1 MKIHIVQKGDS
12 LWKISK
18 KYGVD
23 FQELKKLNSQLSN
36 PDLIMPGMKIKIPSS
51 GVPVKTDH
59 HKAKEMPKPKEHPYV
74 KEKPKDVVQVQD
86 TKPKEKPNEPVP
98 YVPPVPKIE
107 HPVFPQ
113 VDVNY
118 YQTNLY
124 QPFTPPPKKEH
135 HEKKDYVH
143 EKKDHV
149 HDKKDHKDHV
159 HHENKDYKD
168 NKEHF
173 HHENKD
179 HKDNKDHFHH
189 ENKDHK
195 DNKEHFH
202 HENKDHKD
210 NKEHFHHENKDHKNN
225 KDHFY
230 DENKG
235 HLKDEVAKG
244 YDPFIHIPHQ
254 KEEGKDME
262 QSNYPNLPNFPQ
274 MPNVGGA
281 AVGGMAENK
290 EHHHHHQ
297 HHDSYDPYYGFGHG
311 HYMPAMYPYPQQMV
325 PASPILPGSGLCYP
339 VQPYYHHH
347 MMPYPYPAQPYYP
360 AYQAPAYYGEHY
372 EHHAHHANDG
382 HHWHHHMHPNA
393 NANVNQ
399 GFYPNVSN
407 EAYGKEDCGCD
418 DGMKQ
423 HQPWPGHYPNPVPYG
438 QMGGYPAQPYMQ
450 PYPGQSVFAR
460 PEEDEE
466 E

>member
-51 GVPVKTDH
+51 GVPVKTEH
-59 HKAKEMPKPKEHPYV
+59 QKEKQMAKPKEHPYA

-107 HPVFPQ
+107 QPVFPQ

-135 HEKKDYVH
+135 QEKKEHVL

-149 HDKKDHKDHV
+149 HHEKKDHKDHV
-159 HHENKDYKD
+159 HHE
-168 NKEHF
+168 
-173 HHENKD
+173 
-179 HKDNKDHFHH
+179 HKD
-189 ENKDHK
+189 
-195 DNKEHFH
+195 
-202 HENKDHKD
+202 
-210 NKEHFHHENKDHKNN
+210 
-225 KDHFY
+225 
-230 DENKG
+230 
-235 HLKDEVAKG
+235 HLKDEMAKG

-262 QSNYPNLPNFPQ
+262 HENYPNLPNFPQ

-290 EHHHHHQ
+290 EHHPHHHAEA
-297 HHDSYDPYYGFGHG
+297 YDPYYGYGP
-311 HYMPAMYPYPQQMV
+311 YMPMMYPQQLV
-325 PASPILPGSGLCYP
+325 PISPILPGSGLCYP
-339 VQPYYHHH
+339 MQPYYHHH
-347 MMPYPYPAQPYYP
+347 MMPYPYPAQPVYP
-360 AYQAPAYYGEHY
+360 TAPAYYGENPM
-372 EHHAHHANDG
+372 HHANDA
-382 HHWHHHMHPNA
+382 HHWHHMHPNA
-393 NANVNQ
+393 NANANVNANVNAYANANQ

-418 DGMKQ
+418 DGMKH
-423 HQPWPGHYPNPVPYG
+423 HQQAWPGQFPSPVPYG
-438 QMGGYPAQPYMQ
+438 QMGAFPAQPYMQ
-450 PYPGQSVFAR
+450 PYPQQSVFAR
-460 PEEDEE
+460 PEENEE

>member
-59 HKAKEMPKPKEHPYV
+59 QKAKEMPKPKEHPYV

-98 YVPPVPKIE
+98 YVPPVPKVE
-107 HPVFPQ
+107 QPVFPQ

-135 HEKKDYVH
+135 HEKKDHVH
-143 EKKDHV
+143 EKKDHA

-159 HHENKDYKD
+159 HYENK
-168 NKEHF
+168 E
-173 HHENKD
+173 

-189 ENKDHK
+189 ENKNYQD
-195 DNKEHFH
+195 
-202 HENKDHKD
+202 
-210 NKEHFHHENKDHKNN
+210 N

-235 HLKDEVAKG
+235 HLKDDVAKG

-262 QSNYPNLPNFPQ
+262 HSNYPNLPNFPQ

-297 HHDSYDPYYGFGHG
+297 HHDAYDPYYGHG

-339 VQPYYHHH
+339 IQPYYHHHH

-372 EHHAHHANDG
+372 EHHANDG

-393 NANVNQ
+393 NANANVNANVNQ

-438 QMGGYPAQPYMQ
+438 QMGAYPAQPYMQ

>member
-59 HKAKEMPKPKEHPYV
+59 HKAKEMPNLKEHPYV

-98 YVPPVPKIE
+98 YVPPVPKVE
-107 HPVFPQ
+107 QPVFPQ

-135 HEKKDYVH
+135 
-143 EKKDHV
+143 EKKDHI
-149 HDKKDHKDHV
+149 HEKKDHKDHS
-159 HHENKDYKD
+159 
-168 NKEHF
+168 

-179 HKDNKDHFHH
+179 HM
-189 ENKDHK
+189 
-195 DNKEHFH
+195 
-202 HENKDHKD
+202 
-210 NKEHFHHENKDHKNN
+210 
-225 KDHFY
+225 
-230 DENKG
+230 
-235 HLKDEVAKG
+235 KDEVVKG

-262 QSNYPNLPNFPQ
+262 HDNNLNNNLNIPNFPQ

-281 AVGGMAENK
+281 AVGGMADNK
-290 EHHHHHQ
+290 EHHQQ
-297 HHDSYDPYYGFGHG
+297 HLHEHYDPYYGYGQ
-311 HYMPAMYPYPQQMV
+311 YMPAMYPCPQQMM

-347 MMPYPYPAQPYYP
+347 MMMPFPYPAQPYYP
-360 AYQAPAYYGEHY
+360 AYQAPVFNGENH
-372 EHHAHHANDG
+372 EHHANDG
-382 HHWHHHMHPNA
+382 QHWHHHMHPNA
-393 NANVNQ
+393 NANANVNQ
-399 GFYPNVSN
+399 GFYPNASN
-407 EAYGKEDCGCD
+407 EAYVKEDCGCD
-418 DGMKQ
+418 DGMKHH
-423 HQPWPGHYPNPVPYG
+423 HQPWPGYYPNSATHG
-438 QMGGYPAQPYMQ
+438 QMGDPAQPYMQ
-450 PYPGQSVFAR
+450 SYPNQSVFAR
-460 PEEDEE
+460 PEEDKED
-466 E
+466 

>member
-59 HKAKEMPKPKEHPYV
+59 HKAKEMPKTKEHPYV

-107 HPVFPQ
+107 QPVFPQ

-124 QPFTPPPKKEH
+124 QPFTPPPKKDH
-135 HEKKDYVH
+135 Y

-149 HDKKDHKDHV
+149 HDKKDHKDH
-159 HHENKDYKD
+159 
-168 NKEHF
+168 F

-179 HKDNKDHFHH
+179 HKDNKGHFHH
-189 ENKDHK
+189 
-195 DNKEHFH
+195 
-202 HENKDHKD
+202 
-210 NKEHFHHENKDHKNN
+210 
-225 KDHFY
+225 
-230 DENKG
+230 ENKG

-262 QSNYPNLPNFPQ
+262 HGNYPNLPNFPQ

-281 AVGGMAENK
+281 AVGGVAENN
-290 EHHHHHQ
+290 EHHHQ
-297 HHDSYDPYYGFGHG
+297 HHHHEPYDPYFGYG

-339 VQPYYHHH
+339 IQPYYHHH
-347 MMPYPYPAQPYYP
+347 MMPYPYPAHPYYP
-360 AYQAPAYYGEHY
+360 AYQAPAYYGENH
-372 EHHAHHANDG
+372 EHHANDG
-382 HHWHHHMHPNA
+382 HHWHHHMHSNANA

-407 EAYGKEDCGCD
+407 AAYGKEDCGCD
-418 DGMKQ
+418 DGMKH

-438 QMGGYPAQPYMQ
+438 QMGAYPAQPYMQ

-460 PEEDEE
+460 PEEEE
-466 E
+466 ED

>member
-59 HKAKEMPKPKEHPYV
+59 QKAKEMPKPKEHPYV

-107 HPVFPQ
+107 QPAFPQ

-135 HEKKDYVH
+135 HEKKDHVH

-159 HHENKDYKD
+159 HYENK
-168 NKEHF
+168 E
-173 HHENKD
+173 

-189 ENKDHK
+189 ENKNYQD
-195 DNKEHFH
+195 
-202 HENKDHKD
+202 
-210 NKEHFHHENKDHKNN
+210 N

-262 QSNYPNLPNFPQ
+262 HSNYPNLPNFPQ

-297 HHDSYDPYYGFGHG
+297 HHDAYDPYYGHG

-339 VQPYYHHH
+339 IQPYYHHHH

-372 EHHAHHANDG
+372 EHHANDG

-393 NANVNQ
+393 NANANVNANVNQ

-438 QMGGYPAQPYMQ
+438 QMGAYPAQPYMQ

>member
-59 HKAKEMPKPKEHPYV
+59 QKAKEMPKPKEHPYV

-107 HPVFPQ
+107 QPAFPQ

-135 HEKKDYVH
+135 HEKKDHVH
-143 EKKDHV
+143 EKKDHA

-159 HHENKDYKD
+159 HYENK
-168 NKEHF
+168 E
-173 HHENKD
+173 

-189 ENKDHK
+189 ENKNYQD
-195 DNKEHFH
+195 
-202 HENKDHKD
+202 
-210 NKEHFHHENKDHKNN
+210 N

-235 HLKDEVAKG
+235 HLKDDVAKG

-262 QSNYPNLPNFPQ
+262 HSNYPNLPNFPQ

-297 HHDSYDPYYGFGHG
+297 HHDAYDPYYGHG

-339 VQPYYHHH
+339 IQPYYHHHH

-372 EHHAHHANDG
+372 EHHANDG

-393 NANVNQ
+393 NANANVNANVNQ

-438 QMGGYPAQPYMQ
+438 QMGAYPAQPYMQ

>member
-59 HKAKEMPKPKEHPYV
+59 QKAKEMPKPKEHPYV

-107 HPVFPQ
+107 QPAFPQ

-135 HEKKDYVH
+135 HEKKDHVH

-159 HHENKDYKD
+159 HYENK
-168 NKEHF
+168 E
-173 HHENKD
+173 

-189 ENKDHK
+189 ENKEHK
-195 DNKEHFH
+195 DNKDHFH
-202 HENKDHKD
+202 H
-210 NKEHFHHENKDHKNN
+210 
-225 KDHFY
+225 
-230 DENKG
+230 ENKG

-262 QSNYPNLPNFPQ
+262 HSNYPNLPNFPQ

-297 HHDSYDPYYGFGHG
+297 HHDAYDPYYGHG

-372 EHHAHHANDG
+372 EHHANDG

-393 NANVNQ
+393 NANANANVNANVNQ

-438 QMGGYPAQPYMQ
+438 QMGAYPAQPYIQ

>member
-59 HKAKEMPKPKEHPYV
+59 QKVKEMPKQKEHPYV

-107 HPVFPQ
+107 QPVFPQ

-135 HEKKDYVH
+135 HEKKDHFY

-149 HDKKDHKDHV
+149 HDEKKDHKDHKD
-159 HHENKDYKD
+159 HFYHENKDHKD
-168 NKEHF
+168 HKDYF

-179 HKDNKDHFHH
+179 HH
-189 ENKDHK
+189 
-195 DNKEHFH
+195 
-202 HENKDHKD
+202 
-210 NKEHFHHENKDHKNN
+210 
-225 KDHFY
+225 
-230 DENKG
+230 
-235 HLKDEVAKG
+235 KDEVAKG
-244 YDPFIHIPHQ
+244 YDPFIHIPLQ

-262 QSNYPNLPNFPQ
+262 HSNYPNLPNFPQ
-274 MPNVGGA
+274 MPNVGGT

-290 EHHHHHQ
+290 DHHQ
-297 HHDSYDPYYGFGHG
+297 HPHHESYDPYYGHG

-360 AYQAPAYYGEHY
+360 AYQAPAYYGENH
-372 EHHAHHANDG
+372 EHHANDG
-382 HHWHHHMHPNA
+382 HHWHHHMHPNTGA
-393 NANVNQ
+393 NANVNANVNQ
-399 GFYPNVSN
+399 GFYPNASN

-418 DGMKQ
+418 DGMKHH

-438 QMGGYPAQPYMQ
+438 QMGAYPAQPYMQ

-466 E
+466 D

>member
-173 HHENKD
+173 YD
-179 HKDNKDHFHH
+179 

-195 DNKEHFH
+195 DNKEHFLH
-202 HENKDHKD
+202 ENKDYKDNKEHFYDENKDHKD
-210 NKEHFHHENKDHKNN
+210 NKEHFLHENKDHKNN

-382 HHWHHHMHPNA
+382 HHWHHHMHPND

>member
-59 HKAKEMPKPKEHPYV
+59 QKAKEMPKPKEHPYV

-107 HPVFPQ
+107 QPAFPQ

-135 HEKKDYVH
+135 HEKKDHVH

-159 HHENKDYKD
+159 HYENK
-168 NKEHF
+168 E
-173 HHENKD
+173 

-189 ENKDHK
+189 
-195 DNKEHFH
+195 
-202 HENKDHKD
+202 
-210 NKEHFHHENKDHKNN
+210 
-225 KDHFY
+225 
-230 DENKG
+230 ENKG

-262 QSNYPNLPNFPQ
+262 HSNYPNLPNFPQ

-297 HHDSYDPYYGFGHG
+297 HHDAYDPYYGHG
-311 HYMPAMYPYPQQMV
+311 HYMPAMYPYPQQMM

-339 VQPYYHHH
+339 IQPYYHHHH

-372 EHHAHHANDG
+372 EHHANDG

-393 NANVNQ
+393 NANANANVNANVNQ

-407 EAYGKEDCGCD
+407 EAYGKEDCGCV

-438 QMGGYPAQPYMQ
+438 QMGAYPAQPYMQ

>member
-59 HKAKEMPKPKEHPYV
+59 QKAKEMPKPKEHPYV

-107 HPVFPQ
+107 QPVFPQ

-135 HEKKDYVH
+135 HEKKDHVH

-159 HHENKDYKD
+159 HYE
-168 NKEHF
+168 NKEH
-173 HHENKD
+173 KD
-179 HKDNKDHFHH
+179 HKDHKDHFHH
-189 ENKDHK
+189 
-195 DNKEHFH
+195 
-202 HENKDHKD
+202 
-210 NKEHFHHENKDHKNN
+210 
-225 KDHFY
+225 
-230 DENKG
+230 ENKG

-262 QSNYPNLPNFPQ
+262 HSNYPNLPNFPQ

-297 HHDSYDPYYGFGHG
+297 HHDAYDPYYGYG

-372 EHHAHHANDG
+372 EHHANDG

-393 NANVNQ
+393 NANANVNANVNQ

-438 QMGGYPAQPYMQ
+438 QMGAYPAQPYMQ

>member
-1 MKIHIVQKGDS
+1 
-12 LWKISK
+12 
-18 KYGVD
+18 
-23 FQELKKLNSQLSN
+23 
-36 PDLIMPGMKIKIPSS
+36 MPGMKIKIPSS

-59 HKAKEMPKPKEHPYV
+59 QKAKEMPKPKEHPYV

-107 HPVFPQ
+107 QPVFPQ

-135 HEKKDYVH
+135 HEKKDHVH
-143 EKKDHV
+143 EKKDHA

-159 HHENKDYKD
+159 HYENK
-168 NKEHF
+168 E
-173 HHENKD
+173 

-189 ENKDHK
+189 ENKNYQD
-195 DNKEHFH
+195 
-202 HENKDHKD
+202 
-210 NKEHFHHENKDHKNN
+210 N

-235 HLKDEVAKG
+235 HLKDDVAKG

-262 QSNYPNLPNFPQ
+262 HSNYPNLPNFPQ

-297 HHDSYDPYYGFGHG
+297 HHDAYDPYYGHG

-339 VQPYYHHH
+339 IQPYYHHHH

-372 EHHAHHANDG
+372 EHHANDG

-393 NANVNQ
+393 NANANVNANVNQ

-438 QMGGYPAQPYMQ
+438 QMGAYPAQPYMQ

>member
-59 HKAKEMPKPKEHPYV
+59 QKAKEMPKPKEHPYV

-107 HPVFPQ
+107 QPVFPQ

-135 HEKKDYVH
+135 HEKKDHVH

-159 HHENKDYKD
+159 HYENK
-168 NKEHF
+168 E
-173 HHENKD
+173 

-189 ENKDHK
+189 ENKNYQD
-195 DNKEHFH
+195 
-202 HENKDHKD
+202 
-210 NKEHFHHENKDHKNN
+210 N

-235 HLKDEVAKG
+235 HLKDDVAKG

-262 QSNYPNLPNFPQ
+262 HSNYPNLPNFPQ

-297 HHDSYDPYYGFGHG
+297 HHDAYDPYYGHG

-339 VQPYYHHH
+339 IQPYYHHHH

-372 EHHAHHANDG
+372 EHHANDG

-393 NANVNQ
+393 NANANVNANVNQ

-438 QMGGYPAQPYMQ
+438 QMGAYPAQPYMQ

>member
-59 HKAKEMPKPKEHPYV
+59 HKAKEMPKTKEHPYV

-107 HPVFPQ
+107 QPVFPQ

-124 QPFTPPPKKEH
+124 QPFTPPPKKDH
-135 HEKKDYVH
+135 H

-149 HDKKDHKDHV
+149 HDKKDHKDH
-159 HHENKDYKD
+159 
-168 NKEHF
+168 F
-173 HHENKD
+173 HHENKE
-179 HKDNKDHFHH
+179 HKDHKDHFHH
-189 ENKDHK
+189 ENK
-195 DNKEHFH
+195 
-202 HENKDHKD
+202 
-210 NKEHFHHENKDHKNN
+210 
-225 KDHFY
+225 
-230 DENKG
+230 G
-235 HLKDEVAKG
+235 HLKEEVAKG

-262 QSNYPNLPNFPQ
+262 HSNYPNLPNFPQ

-281 AVGGMAENK
+281 AVGGIAENK
-290 EHHHHHQ
+290 EHHHQ
-297 HHDSYDPYYGFGHG
+297 HHHHEPYDPYYGYG

-339 VQPYYHHH
+339 IQPYYHHH
-347 MMPYPYPAQPYYP
+347 MMPYPYPAHSYYP
-360 AYQAPAYYGEHY
+360 AYQAPAYYGENL
-372 EHHAHHANDG
+372 EHHANDG
-382 HHWHHHMHPNA
+382 HHWHHHMHSNA
-393 NANVNQ
+393 NANANANQ

-407 EAYGKEDCGCD
+407 AAYGKEDCGCD
-418 DGMKQ
+418 DGMKH

-438 QMGGYPAQPYMQ
+438 QMGAYPAQPYMQ

-460 PEEDEE
+460 PEEEE
-466 E
+466 ED

>member
-59 HKAKEMPKPKEHPYV
+59 QKAKEMPKPKEHPYV

-107 HPVFPQ
+107 QPAFPQ

-135 HEKKDYVH
+135 HEKKDHVH

-159 HHENKDYKD
+159 HYENK
-168 NKEHF
+168 E
-173 HHENKD
+173 

-189 ENKDHK
+189 
-195 DNKEHFH
+195 
-202 HENKDHKD
+202 
-210 NKEHFHHENKDHKNN
+210 
-225 KDHFY
+225 
-230 DENKG
+230 ENKG

-262 QSNYPNLPNFPQ
+262 HSNYPNLPNFPQ

-290 EHHHHHQ
+290 EHHHHH
-297 HHDSYDPYYGFGHG
+297 HDAYDPYYGHG

-372 EHHAHHANDG
+372 EHHANDG

-393 NANVNQ
+393 NANANVNANVNQ

-438 QMGGYPAQPYMQ
+438 QMGAYPAQPYMQ

>member
-173 HHENKD
+173 YD
-179 HKDNKDHFHH
+179 

-210 NKEHFHHENKDHKNN
+210 NKEHFLHENKDHKNN

-382 HHWHHHMHPNA
+382 HHWHHHMHPND

-423 HQPWPGHYPNPVPYG
+423 HQPWPGHYPNPVPHG

>member
-107 HPVFPQ
+107 QPAFPQ

-135 HEKKDYVH
+135 HEKKDHVH

-159 HHENKDYKD
+159 HYENK
-168 NKEHF
+168 E
-173 HHENKD
+173 

-189 ENKDHK
+189 ENKEHK
-195 DNKEHFH
+195 DNKDHFH
-202 HENKDHKD
+202 H
-210 NKEHFHHENKDHKNN
+210 
-225 KDHFY
+225 
-230 DENKG
+230 ENKG

-262 QSNYPNLPNFPQ
+262 HSNYPNLPNFPQ

-297 HHDSYDPYYGFGHG
+297 HHDAYDPYYGHG

-372 EHHAHHANDG
+372 EHHANDG

-393 NANVNQ
+393 NANANVNTNVNQ

-438 QMGGYPAQPYMQ
+438 QMGAYPAQPYMQ

>member
-59 HKAKEMPKPKEHPYV
+59 QKAKEMPKPKEHPYV

-107 HPVFPQ
+107 QPAFPQ

-135 HEKKDYVH
+135 HEKKDHVH

-159 HHENKDYKD
+159 HYENK
-168 NKEHF
+168 E
-173 HHENKD
+173 

-189 ENKDHK
+189 
-195 DNKEHFH
+195 
-202 HENKDHKD
+202 
-210 NKEHFHHENKDHKNN
+210 
-225 KDHFY
+225 
-230 DENKG
+230 ENKG

-262 QSNYPNLPNFPQ
+262 HSNYPNLPNFPQ

-290 EHHHHHQ
+290 EHHQ
-297 HHDSYDPYYGFGHG
+297 HHDAYDPYYGHG

-339 VQPYYHHH
+339 IQPYYHHHH

-372 EHHAHHANDG
+372 EHHANDG

-393 NANVNQ
+393 NANANVNANVNQ

-438 QMGGYPAQPYMQ
+438 QMGAYPAQPYMQ

>member
-124 QPFTPPPKKEH
+124 QPLTPPPKKEH

-173 HHENKD
+173 YD
-179 HKDNKDHFHH
+179 

-195 DNKEHFH
+195 DNKEHFLH
-202 HENKDHKD
+202 ENKDYKDNKEHFYDENKDHKD
-210 NKEHFHHENKDHKNN
+210 NKEHFLHENKDHKNN

-382 HHWHHHMHPNA
+382 HHWHHHMHPND

>member
-59 HKAKEMPKPKEHPYV
+59 QKAKEMPKPKEHPYV

-107 HPVFPQ
+107 QPVFPQ

-135 HEKKDYVH
+135 HEKKDHVH

-159 HHENKDYKD
+159 HYE
-168 NKEHF
+168 NKEH
-173 HHENKD
+173 KD
-179 HKDNKDHFHH
+179 HKDHKDHFHH
-189 ENKDHK
+189 
-195 DNKEHFH
+195 
-202 HENKDHKD
+202 
-210 NKEHFHHENKDHKNN
+210 
-225 KDHFY
+225 
-230 DENKG
+230 ENKG

-262 QSNYPNLPNFPQ
+262 HSNYPNLPNFPQ

-297 HHDSYDPYYGFGHG
+297 HHDAYDPYYGHG
-311 HYMPAMYPYPQQMV
+311 HYMPAMYPYPYPQQMV

-360 AYQAPAYYGEHY
+360 AYQAPAYYGEHF
-372 EHHAHHANDG
+372 EHHANDG

-393 NANVNQ
+393 NANANVNANVNQ

-438 QMGGYPAQPYMQ
+438 QMGAYPAQPYMQ

>member
-1 MKIHIVQKGDS
+1 MKIHIVQKGDT

-51 GVPVKTDH
+51 GVPVKTDQ
-59 HKAKEMPKPKEHPYV
+59 HKAKEMPKPKEHPFV

-107 HPVFPQ
+107 QPVFPQ

-135 HEKKDYVH
+135 HEKKDHVY
-143 EKKDHV
+143 EKMDH
-149 HDKKDHKDHV
+149 KDHKDHV
-159 HHENKDYKD
+159 HH
-168 NKEHF
+168 
-173 HHENKD
+173 D
-179 HKDNKDHFHH
+179 HKDHV
-189 ENKDHK
+189 
-195 DNKEHFH
+195 
-202 HENKDHKD
+202 
-210 NKEHFHHENKDHKNN
+210 
-225 KDHFY
+225 
-230 DENKG
+230 
-235 HLKDEVAKG
+235 KDEVAKG

-262 QSNYPNLPNFPQ
+262 HDNYPNLPNFPQ

-281 AVGGMAENK
+281 AVGGMAENN
-290 EHHHHHQ
+290 EHHHHQ
-297 HHDSYDPYYGFGHG
+297 HHQHHQYEQYDPYYGYGN
-311 HYMPAMYPYPQQMV
+311 YMPAMYPYPQQMV

-360 AYQAPAYYGEHY
+360 AYQAPAFYGENH
-372 EHHAHHANDG
+372 EHHANDG

-393 NANVNQ
+393 NANANVNANVNQ
-399 GFYPNVSN
+399 GFYPNVSH

-418 DGMKQ
+418 DGMKHH
-423 HQPWPGHYPNPVPYG
+423 HQTQPGYFQNPMPYG
-438 QMGGYPAQPYMQ
+438 QMGAFPQQPYMQ
-450 PYPGQSVFAR
+450 QFPSQSVFAR

-466 E
+466 D

>member
-173 HHENKD
+173 YD
-179 HKDNKDHFHH
+179 
-189 ENKDHK
+189 
-195 DNKEHFH
+195 
-202 HENKDHKD
+202 ENKDHKD

-382 HHWHHHMHPNA
+382 HHWHHHMHPND

>member
-159 HHENKDYKD
+159 HHENKDHKDNKEHFLHENKDYKD

-173 HHENKD
+173 YD
-179 HKDNKDHFHH
+179 A
-189 ENKDHK
+189 NKDHK
-195 DNKEHFH
+195 DNKEHFL
-202 HENKDHKD
+202 
-210 NKEHFHHENKDHKNN
+210 HENKDHKNN

-382 HHWHHHMHPNA
+382 HHWHHHMHPND

>member
-59 HKAKEMPKPKEHPYV
+59 QKAKEMPKPKEHPYV

-107 HPVFPQ
+107 QPAFPQ

-135 HEKKDYVH
+135 HEKKDHVH

-159 HHENKDYKD
+159 HYENK
-168 NKEHF
+168 E
-173 HHENKD
+173 

-189 ENKDHK
+189 ENKEHK
-195 DNKEHFH
+195 DNKDHFH
-202 HENKDHKD
+202 HENKEHKD
-210 NKEHFHHENKDHKNN
+210 NKDHFHH
-225 KDHFY
+225 
-230 DENKG
+230 ENKG

-262 QSNYPNLPNFPQ
+262 HSNYPNLPNFPQ

-297 HHDSYDPYYGFGHG
+297 HHDAYDPYYGHG

-372 EHHAHHANDG
+372 EHHANDG

-393 NANVNQ
+393 NANANANVNANVNQ

-438 QMGGYPAQPYMQ
+438 QMGAYPAQPYMQ

>member
-107 HPVFPQ
+107 QPAFPQ

-135 HEKKDYVH
+135 HEKKDHVH

-159 HHENKDYKD
+159 HYENK
-168 NKEHF
+168 E
-173 HHENKD
+173 

-189 ENKDHK
+189 
-195 DNKEHFH
+195 
-202 HENKDHKD
+202 
-210 NKEHFHHENKDHKNN
+210 
-225 KDHFY
+225 
-230 DENKG
+230 ENKG

-262 QSNYPNLPNFPQ
+262 HSNYPNLPNFPQ

-297 HHDSYDPYYGFGHG
+297 HHDAYDPYYGHG

-372 EHHAHHANDG
+372 EHHANDG

-393 NANVNQ
+393 NANANVNANVNQ

-438 QMGGYPAQPYMQ
+438 QMGAYPAQPYMQ

>member
-59 HKAKEMPKPKEHPYV
+59 QKAKEMPKPKEHPYV

-107 HPVFPQ
+107 QPVFPQ

-135 HEKKDYVH
+135 HEKKDHVH
-143 EKKDHV
+143 EKKDHA

-159 HHENKDYKD
+159 HYENK
-168 NKEHF
+168 E
-173 HHENKD
+173 

-189 ENKDHK
+189 ENKNYQD
-195 DNKEHFH
+195 
-202 HENKDHKD
+202 
-210 NKEHFHHENKDHKNN
+210 N

-235 HLKDEVAKG
+235 HLKDDVAKG

-262 QSNYPNLPNFPQ
+262 HSNYPNLPNFPQ

-297 HHDSYDPYYGFGHG
+297 HHDAYDPYYGHG

-339 VQPYYHHH
+339 IQPYYHHHH

-372 EHHAHHANDG
+372 EHHANDG

-393 NANVNQ
+393 NANANVNANVNQ

-438 QMGGYPAQPYMQ
+438 QMGAYPAQPYMQ

>member
-107 HPVFPQ
+107 QPAFPQ

-135 HEKKDYVH
+135 HEKKDHVH

-159 HHENKDYKD
+159 HYENK
-168 NKEHF
+168 E
-173 HHENKD
+173 

-189 ENKDHK
+189 ENKEHK
-195 DNKEHFH
+195 DNKDHFH
-202 HENKDHKD
+202 H
-210 NKEHFHHENKDHKNN
+210 
-225 KDHFY
+225 
-230 DENKG
+230 ENKG

-262 QSNYPNLPNFPQ
+262 HSNYPNLPNFPQ

-297 HHDSYDPYYGFGHG
+297 HHDAYDPYYGHG

-372 EHHAHHANDG
+372 EHHANDG

-393 NANVNQ
+393 NANANVNANVNQ

-438 QMGGYPAQPYMQ
+438 QMGAYPAQPYMQ

>member
-59 HKAKEMPKPKEHPYV
+59 QKAKEMPKPKEHPYV

-107 HPVFPQ
+107 QPVFPQ

-135 HEKKDYVH
+135 HEKKDHVH

-159 HHENKDYKD
+159 HYE
-168 NKEHF
+168 NKEH
-173 HHENKD
+173 KD
-179 HKDNKDHFHH
+179 HKDHKDHFHH
-189 ENKDHK
+189 
-195 DNKEHFH
+195 
-202 HENKDHKD
+202 
-210 NKEHFHHENKDHKNN
+210 
-225 KDHFY
+225 
-230 DENKG
+230 ENKG

-262 QSNYPNLPNFPQ
+262 HSNYPNLPNFPQ

-297 HHDSYDPYYGFGHG
+297 HHDAYDPYYGHG

-325 PASPILPGSGLCYP
+325 PASPILPGSGLCCP

-360 AYQAPAYYGEHY
+360 AYQAPAYYGEHF
-372 EHHAHHANDG
+372 EHHANDG

-393 NANVNQ
+393 NANANVNANVNQ

-438 QMGGYPAQPYMQ
+438 QMGAYPAQPYMQ

>member
-59 HKAKEMPKPKEHPYV
+59 QKAKEMPKPKEHPYV

-107 HPVFPQ
+107 QPAFPQ

-135 HEKKDYVH
+135 HEKKDHVH

-159 HHENKDYKD
+159 HYENK
-168 NKEHF
+168 E
-173 HHENKD
+173 

-189 ENKDHK
+189 
-195 DNKEHFH
+195 
-202 HENKDHKD
+202 
-210 NKEHFHHENKDHKNN
+210 
-225 KDHFY
+225 
-230 DENKG
+230 ENKG

-262 QSNYPNLPNFPQ
+262 HSNYPNLPNFPQ

-297 HHDSYDPYYGFGHG
+297 HHDAYDPYYGHG

-372 EHHAHHANDG
+372 EHHANDG

-393 NANVNQ
+393 NANANVNANVNQ

-438 QMGGYPAQPYMQ
+438 QMGAYPAQPYMQ

-460 PEEDEE
+460 PEEDGEE
-466 E
+466 

>member
-59 HKAKEMPKPKEHPYV
+59 QKAKEMPKPKEHPYV

-107 HPVFPQ
+107 QPAFPQ

-135 HEKKDYVH
+135 HEKKDHVH

-159 HHENKDYKD
+159 HYENK
-168 NKEHF
+168 E
-173 HHENKD
+173 

-189 ENKDHK
+189 ENKEHK
-195 DNKEHFH
+195 DNKDHFH
-202 HENKDHKD
+202 H
-210 NKEHFHHENKDHKNN
+210 
-225 KDHFY
+225 
-230 DENKG
+230 ENKG

-262 QSNYPNLPNFPQ
+262 HSNYPNLPNFPQ

-297 HHDSYDPYYGFGHG
+297 HHDAYDPYYGHG

-372 EHHAHHANDG
+372 EHHANDG

-393 NANVNQ
+393 NANANVNANVNQ

-438 QMGGYPAQPYMQ
+438 QMGAYPAQPYMQ

>member
-59 HKAKEMPKPKEHPYV
+59 HKAKEMPKTKEHPYV

-107 HPVFPQ
+107 QPVFPQ

-124 QPFTPPPKKEH
+124 QPFTPPPKKDH
-135 HEKKDYVH
+135 H

-149 HDKKDHKDHV
+149 HEKKEHVHDKKDH
-159 HHENKDYKD
+159 
-168 NKEHF
+168 
-173 HHENKD
+173 
-179 HKDNKDHFHH
+179 KDHFHH

-195 DNKEHFH
+195 DNKGHVH
-202 HENKDHKD
+202 HENKEHKDHKD
-210 NKEHFHHENKDHKNN
+210 HFHH
-225 KDHFY
+225 
-230 DENKG
+230 ENKG

-262 QSNYPNLPNFPQ
+262 HGNYPNLPNFPQ

-281 AVGGMAENK
+281 AVGGMAENN
-290 EHHHHHQ
+290 EQHHQ
-297 HHDSYDPYYGFGHG
+297 HHHHEPYDPYFGYGHG

-339 VQPYYHHH
+339 IHPYYHHH
-347 MMPYPYPAQPYYP
+347 MMPYPYPAHPYYP
-360 AYQAPAYYGEHY
+360 AYQAPAYYGENH
-372 EHHAHHANDG
+372 EHHANDG
-382 HHWHHHMHPNA
+382 HHWHHHTHPNA
-393 NANVNQ
+393 NANANANQ
-399 GFYPNVSN
+399 GFFPNVSN
-407 EAYGKEDCGCD
+407 AAYGKEDCGCD
-418 DGMKQ
+418 DGMKH

-438 QMGGYPAQPYMQ
+438 QMGAYPAQPYMQ

-460 PEEDEE
+460 PEEEE
-466 E
+466 ED

>member
-59 HKAKEMPKPKEHPYV
+59 HKAKEMPKTKEHPFV

-107 HPVFPQ
+107 QPVFPQ

-124 QPFTPPPKKEH
+124 QPFTPPPKKDH
-135 HEKKDYVH
+135 HEKKDHVH

-149 HDKKDHKDHV
+149 HDKKDHKDH
-159 HHENKDYKD
+159 
-168 NKEHF
+168 F
-173 HHENKD
+173 HHENKE
-179 HKDNKDHFHH
+179 HKDHKDHFH
-189 ENKDHK
+189 
-195 DNKEHFH
+195 
-202 HENKDHKD
+202 
-210 NKEHFHHENKDHKNN
+210 
-225 KDHFY
+225 Y
-230 DENKG
+230 ENKG

-262 QSNYPNLPNFPQ
+262 HSNYPNLPNFPQ

-281 AVGGMAENK
+281 AVGGVAENN
-290 EHHHHHQ
+290 EHHHQ
-297 HHDSYDPYYGFGHG
+297 HHHHEPYDPYFGYG

-339 VQPYYHHH
+339 IQPYYHHQ
-347 MMPYPYPAQPYYP
+347 MMPYPYPAHPYYP
-360 AYQAPAYYGEHY
+360 AYQAPAYYGENH
-372 EHHAHHANDG
+372 EHHANDG
-382 HHWHHHMHPNA
+382 HHWHHHMHSNA
-393 NANVNQ
+393 NANANANQ

-407 EAYGKEDCGCD
+407 AAYGKEDCGCD
-418 DGMKQ
+418 DGMK
-423 HQPWPGHYPNPVPYG
+423 HQQSWPGHYPNPVPYG
-438 QMGGYPAQPYMQ
+438 QMGAYPAQPYMQ

-460 PEEDEE
+460 PEEEE
-466 E
+466 ED

>member
-59 HKAKEMPKPKEHPYV
+59 QKAKEMPKPKEHPYV

-107 HPVFPQ
+107 QPAFPQ

-124 QPFTPPPKKEH
+124 QPFTPPPKKED
-135 HEKKDYVH
+135 HEKKDHVH
-143 EKKDHV
+143 EKKDHA

-159 HHENKDYKD
+159 HYENK
-168 NKEHF
+168 E
-173 HHENKD
+173 

-189 ENKDHK
+189 ENKNYQD
-195 DNKEHFH
+195 
-202 HENKDHKD
+202 
-210 NKEHFHHENKDHKNN
+210 N

-235 HLKDEVAKG
+235 HLKDDVAKG

-262 QSNYPNLPNFPQ
+262 HSNYPNLPNFPQ

-297 HHDSYDPYYGFGHG
+297 HHDAYDPYYGHG

-339 VQPYYHHH
+339 IQPYYHHHH

-372 EHHAHHANDG
+372 EHHANDG

-393 NANVNQ
+393 NANANVNANVNQ

-438 QMGGYPAQPYMQ
+438 QMGAYPAQPYMQ

>member
-51 GVPVKTDH
+51 GVPVKTEH
-59 HKAKEMPKPKEHPYV
+59 HKAKEMPKTKEHPYV

-107 HPVFPQ
+107 QPVFPQ

-124 QPFTPPPKKEH
+124 QPFTPPPKKDH
-135 HEKKDYVH
+135 VH

-149 HDKKDHKDHV
+149 HDKKDHKDH
-159 HHENKDYKD
+159 
-168 NKEHF
+168 F

-179 HKDNKDHFHH
+179 HKDNKDHFHY
-189 ENKDHK
+189 ENKD
-195 DNKEHFH
+195 
-202 HENKDHKD
+202 
-210 NKEHFHHENKDHKNN
+210 
-225 KDHFY
+225 
-230 DENKG
+230 

-262 QSNYPNLPNFPQ
+262 HGNYPNLPNFPQ

-281 AVGGMAENK
+281 AVGGVAENN
-290 EHHHHHQ
+290 EHHHQ
-297 HHDSYDPYYGFGHG
+297 HHHHEPYDPYFGYGHG
-311 HYMPAMYPYPQQMV
+311 HYMPAMYPYPHQMV

-339 VQPYYHHH
+339 IQPYYHHH

-360 AYQAPAYYGEHY
+360 AYQAPAYYGENH
-372 EHHAHHANDG
+372 EHHANDG
-382 HHWHHHMHPNA
+382 HHWHHHAHPNA
-393 NANVNQ
+393 NANANANQ

-407 EAYGKEDCGCD
+407 AAYGKEDCGCD
-418 DGMKQ
+418 DGLKH

-438 QMGGYPAQPYMQ
+438 QMGAYPAQPYMQ

-466 E
+466 D

>member
-59 HKAKEMPKPKEHPYV
+59 QKAKEMPKPKEHPYV

-107 HPVFPQ
+107 QPVFPQ

-135 HEKKDYVH
+135 HEKKDHVH

-159 HHENKDYKD
+159 HYE
-168 NKEHF
+168 NKEH
-173 HHENKD
+173 KD
-179 HKDNKDHFHH
+179 HKDHKDHFHH
-189 ENKDHK
+189 
-195 DNKEHFH
+195 
-202 HENKDHKD
+202 
-210 NKEHFHHENKDHKNN
+210 
-225 KDHFY
+225 
-230 DENKG
+230 ENKG

-262 QSNYPNLPNFPQ
+262 HSNYPNLPNSPQ
-274 MPNVGGA
+274 MPNVAGA

-290 EHHHHHQ
+290 EHHHHQ
-297 HHDSYDPYYGFGHG
+297 HHDAYDPYYGYG
-311 HYMPAMYPYPQQMV
+311 HYMPTMYPYPQQMV

-372 EHHAHHANDG
+372 EHHANDG

-393 NANVNQ
+393 NANANVNANVNQ

-438 QMGGYPAQPYMQ
+438 QMGAYPAQPYMQ